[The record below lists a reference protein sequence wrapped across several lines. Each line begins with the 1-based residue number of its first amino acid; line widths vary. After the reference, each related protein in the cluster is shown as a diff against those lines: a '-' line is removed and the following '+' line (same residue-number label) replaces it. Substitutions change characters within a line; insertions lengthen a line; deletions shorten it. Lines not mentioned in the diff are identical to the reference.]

1 MDNKIMDN
9 KTRKNHNEYFNNIKS
24 IIKTYEIDITEQ
36 KQKVYNI
43 KDELIKTIARENIV
57 ITIKNQ
63 KLNDMSNGLT
73 PVNIDYSITL
83 TNELIDIYM
92 MEIYNEIILLFEIQE
107 KRKIVENNFRNECEY
122 LKYLELSLNNKQQ
135 ELAKYI

>member
-9 KTRKNHNEYFNNIKS
+9 KTRKNHTEYFNNIKS

-107 KRKIVENNFRNECEY
+107 KRKIVENNYRNECEY

>member
-1 MDNKIMDN
+1 MDNKI
-9 KTRKNHNEYFNNIKS
+9 RRNHNEYFNNIKS
-24 IIKTYEIDITEQ
+24 IIKTYEIDIIEQ

-43 KDELIKTIARENIV
+43 KDELIKTIARENIL

-63 KLNDMSNGLT
+63 KLNDMSNGLA
-73 PVNIDYSITL
+73 PINIDYSITL

-107 KRKIVENNFRNECEY
+107 KRKIVENNYRNEYEY
-122 LKYLELSLNNKQQ
+122 LTYLESSLIHKQQ
-135 ELAKYI
+135 ELDKYIKN

>member
-1 MDNKIMDN
+1 MNNKIMDN
-9 KTRKNHNEYFNNIKS
+9 KTRKNYNEYFNNIKS
-24 IIKTYEIDITEQ
+24 IIKTYEIDIIEQ

-63 KLNDMSNGLT
+63 KLNDMSNGLA
-73 PVNIDYSITL
+73 PINIDYSITL

-92 MEIYNEIILLFEIQE
+92 MEIYNEITLLFEIQE
-107 KRKIVENNFRNECEY
+107 KRKIVENNYRNECEY

>member
-9 KTRKNHNEYFNNIKS
+9 KTRKNHNEYVNNIKS

-107 KRKIVENNFRNECEY
+107 KRKIVENNYRNECEY

>member
-1 MDNKIMDN
+1 MDN
-9 KTRKNHNEYFNNIKS
+9 KTRNNHNEYFNNIKS
-24 IIKTYEIDITEQ
+24 IIKTYEIDIIEQ

-107 KRKIVENNFRNECEY
+107 KRKIVENNYRNECEY

>member
-1 MDNKIMDN
+1 MDT

-73 PVNIDYSITL
+73 PINIDYSITL

-107 KRKIVENNFRNECEY
+107 KRKIVENNYRNECEY

>member
-1 MDNKIMDN
+1 MDNKI
-9 KTRKNHNEYFNNIKS
+9 RRNHNEYFNNIKS
-24 IIKTYEIDITEQ
+24 IIKTYEIDIIEQ

-43 KDELIKTIARENIV
+43 KDELIKTIARENIL

-63 KLNDMSNGLT
+63 KLNDMSNGLA
-73 PVNIDYSITL
+73 PINIDYSITL

-107 KRKIVENNFRNECEY
+107 KRKIAENNYRNEYEY
-122 LKYLELSLNNKQQ
+122 LKYLELSLIHKQQ
-135 ELAKYI
+135 ELDKYI

>member
-9 KTRKNHNEYFNNIKS
+9 KTRNNHNEYFNNIKS
-24 IIKTYEIDITEQ
+24 IIKTYEIDIIEQ

-107 KRKIVENNFRNECEY
+107 KRKIVENNYRNECEY